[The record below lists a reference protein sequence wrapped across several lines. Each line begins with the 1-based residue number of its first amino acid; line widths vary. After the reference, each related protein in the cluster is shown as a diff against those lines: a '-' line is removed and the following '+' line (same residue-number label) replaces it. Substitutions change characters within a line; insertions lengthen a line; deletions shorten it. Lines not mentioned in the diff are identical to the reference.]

1 MKKIALLYIS
11 ALLLGLTTFSQD
23 YPKQQMKSDLENGI
37 VNLVAS
43 IKIAVPEL
51 PQTYEEFKLK
61 LIGSNNLSSITQEGD
76 DLLKATYD
84 FIKNKASTSQIKAQG
99 ITPMA
104 KALDVVLSYEKD
116 NGFSGP
122 KLEKGSVYLFGG
134 DAASLLDYKAA
145 ADKCG
150 DYRDCKWFQI
160 GCHMHN
166 VGVWIC
172 THQETIKAIAALLT
186 AVHLFF

>member
-76 DLLKATYD
+76 DLLKAT
-84 FIKNKASTSQIKAQG
+84 
-99 ITPMA
+99 
-104 KALDVVLSYEKD
+104 
-116 NGFSGP
+116 
-122 KLEKGSVYLFGG
+122 
-134 DAASLLDYKAA
+134 
-145 ADKCG
+145 
-150 DYRDCKWFQI
+150 
-160 GCHMHN
+160 
-166 VGVWIC
+166 
-172 THQETIKAIAALLT
+172 
-186 AVHLFF
+186 